1 MLTPHRPH
9 TSRARCPTVMSRDR
23 KEGGQRTVGEGC
35 TAGTC
40 SEYVW
45 ARLPPLK
52 TEFPGRRLRCQSFPF
67 RRSVVQSQ
75 ELQYQKRLEGSQ
87 VRVQA
92 LTVSGGRADRLLSGV
107 HMIPAPSQLM
117 KRLLFGQ
124 VSTLSGRVLGHS
136 SRNHIKATLFEGLA
150 PRAYQP
156 GSQSCLPIA

>member
-1 MLTPHRPH
+1 M
-9 TSRARCPTVMSRDR
+9 
-23 KEGGQRTVGEGC
+23 GE
-35 TAGTC
+35 
-40 SEYVW
+40 ERW
-45 ARLPPLK
+45 ARSVKGFVVDSTPPTHIQSALR
-52 TEFPGRRLRCQSFPF
+52 RRLHRWNVFGICLGQIAGLEDGIPGASTSVSIVPFPPVCCSLSGA
-67 RRSVVQSQ
+67 SVPEV
-75 ELQYQKRLEGSQ
+75 
-87 VRVQA
+87 A
-92 LTVSGGRADRLLSGV
+92 GGIPGV